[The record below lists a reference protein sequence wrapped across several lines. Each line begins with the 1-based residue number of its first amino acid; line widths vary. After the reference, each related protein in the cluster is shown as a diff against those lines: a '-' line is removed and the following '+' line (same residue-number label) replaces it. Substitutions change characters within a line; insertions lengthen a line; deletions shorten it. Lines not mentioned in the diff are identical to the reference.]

1 MSSGASSHTDL
12 NNLESSGAYREKS
25 ELHKPT
31 EFVELDWDGPDD
43 PENPKNWPL
52 WRRWYIT
59 FVVALMCL
67 VVTFGS
73 SIYVAGADYIAFEFG
88 VSRTVAF
95 IGLSLYLIGLACGP
109 TIAAPISETLGRSPV
124 YFISIPI
131 SMLFTAGVGKAQNIG
146 TVLVCRFFAGF
157 FASPVLA
164 VAAGTIQDLWNPDM
178 IGVAMGGFCL
188 APFAG
193 PVFGPVIG
201 GFLIE
206 KKPWNWTMWVLLMFA
221 GVTVLLIATL
231 SETYKPI
238 LLKRRAK
245 KRGLPLPPKLPT
257 GQALKLVVMVT
268 LQRPFAML
276 LLEPIVLA
284 LSLYMSFVFAVLF
297 GFFEAF
303 PYVFTSVYGFSPG
316 DTGLT
321 FLGIGAGLLIGTAIF
336 IFLDRTKYV
345 PAMRLP
351 VPPPPE
357 SRLLPA
363 KIGAVALPIGL
374 FWLAWT
380 ARKSVHWIVPV
391 LSGVPFGMALILL
404 FFTVATYFALCYP
417 AMVTASALAAN
428 NMLRYLM
435 AAGFPL
441 FTIQMYEKLGIDWA
455 TSFYAFVALA
465 LLPVPWALSRYGA
478 RLRAGSRFIA
488 HKDEVTEL
496 EIMESI

>member
-1 MSSGASSHTDL
+1 MSSGNSSDTELGDL
-12 NNLESSGAYREKS
+12 ETSDAYREKS
-25 ELHKPT
+25 ELPKPT
-31 EFVELDWDGPDD
+31 DVVDLDWDAPDD

-52 WRRWYIT
+52 WRRWYTT
-59 FVVALMCL
+59 FVVAWMCL

-73 SIYVAGADYIAFEFG
+73 SIFVSGTLFMAVEFS
-88 VSRTVAF
+88 VSRTVALL
-95 IGLSLYLIGLACGP
+95 GLSLYLIGLSFGP
-109 TIAAPISETLGRSPV
+109 TIAAPISETVGRNPV
-124 YFISIPI
+124 YFISLPI

-146 TVLVCRFFAGF
+146 TVLVCRLFCGL

-164 VAAGTIQDLWNPDM
+164 VAGGTIQDLWYPEM
-178 IGVAMGGFCL
+178 IGAAMCGFCL

-193 PVFGPVIG
+193 PVLGPVIG
-201 GFLIE
+201 GYLIE
-206 KKPWNWTMWVLLMFA
+206 KKTWQWTMWVLLMFS
-221 GVTVLLIATL
+221 GGILPLIATL
-231 SETYKPI
+231 RETYKPI

-245 KRGLPLPPKLPT
+245 KRGLQLPPKLPT

-276 LLEPIVLA
+276 FFEPIVLA
-284 LSLYMSFVFAVLF
+284 LSVYMAFVFAVLF

-303 PYVFTSVYGFSPG
+303 PFVFSTVYEFSTG
-316 DTGLT
+316 QTGLT
-321 FLGIGAGLLIGTAIF
+321 FLGIGVGLLIGSAIYM
-336 IFLDRTKYV
+336 FLDRTRYV

-363 KIGAVALPIGL
+363 KIGAVALPISL

-380 ARKSVHWIVPV
+380 SRKSVHWIVPV
-391 LSGVPFGMALILL
+391 LAGVPFGMALILL
-404 FFTVATYFALCYP
+404 FFTVATYFTLCYP
-417 AMVTASALAAN
+417 AMATASALAAN

-441 FTIQMYEKLGIDWA
+441 FTIQMYEKMGIDWA

-465 LLPVPWALSRYGA
+465 MLPVPWALARYGA
-478 RLRAGSRFIA
+478 RLRAGSRYGLKNELA
-488 HKDEVTEL
+488 EL
-496 EIMESI
+496 EVVQSI

>member
-1 MSSGASSHTDL
+1 MSSGASSDTDL
-12 NNLESSGAYREKS
+12 NDLESRPEYAEKS
-25 ELHKPT
+25 GLPKPT
-31 EFVELDWDGPDD
+31 DFVELDWDGPDD

-59 FVVALMCL
+59 FVVAWMCL

-73 SIYVAGADYIAFEFG
+73 SIYVAGTDYMAFEFG
-88 VSRTVAF
+88 VSRTVAL

-109 TIAAPISETLGRSPV
+109 TVAAPISETLGRTPV
-124 YFISIPI
+124 YFTSIPI
-131 SMLFTAGVGKAQNIG
+131 SMLFTAAVGKAQNIG
-146 TVLVCRFFAGF
+146 TVLVCRFFAGL

-164 VAAGTIQDLWNPDM
+164 VAAGTIQDLWEPDM
-178 IGVAMGGFCL
+178 VGVAMGGFCL

-193 PVFGPVIG
+193 PILGPIIG

-206 KKPWNWTMWVLLMFA
+206 KKSWNWTMWVLLMFA
-221 GVTVLLIATL
+221 GAVVLLVATL
-231 SETYKPI
+231 RETYKPI

-245 KRGLPLPPKLPT
+245 KRGLPLPPKLPI
-257 GQALKLVVMVT
+257 GQALKLVVTVT

-276 LLEPIVLA
+276 LFEPIVLA

-297 GFFEAF
+297 GFFEAL
-303 PYVFTSVYGFSPG
+303 PYVFASVYGFGTG

-321 FLGIGAGLLIGTAIF
+321 FLGIGVGLLIGAAIF
-336 IFLDRTKYV
+336 IYLDRTKYV

-351 VPPPPE
+351 VPPSPE

-363 KIGAVALPIGL
+363 KIGAIALPIGL

-380 ARKSVHWIVPV
+380 SRKSVHWIVPV
-391 LSGVPFGMALILL
+391 LSGVPFGMALILI
-404 FFTVATYFALCYP
+404 FFTVATYFTLCYP

-441 FTIQMYEKLGIDWA
+441 FTIQMYEKMGIAWA
-455 TSFYAFVALA
+455 TSFYAFVGLA

-478 RLRAGSRFIA
+478 RLRAGSRYVT
-488 HKDEVTEL
+488 HKDGMSEL
-496 EIMESI
+496 QIVESI